1 MKKTSLVA
9 AALLFLAI
17 TSQAQSPKIKFGIH
31 AGTSIANMK
40 YEEDEY
46 SYSPKSIF
54 GIQGGFVADL
64 QLSKHLSLQPG
75 VNFVQ
80 KGMKIKSDVG
90 GSDEK
95 YSERINSIEIPVNI
109 LYNSNSGSGN
119 FFVGAGPA
127 VSFAVAGKY
136 IEEFDGETDKEN
148 LEFGNDEME
157 DDYRAFDFGL
167 NGMIGYEFKGGLFMA
182 ANYNLGL
189 RNLMPGGDEDY
200 GKVKTNYVG
209 IRLGYFFNRK

>member
-1 MKKTSLVA
+1 MKKRLFIA
-9 AALLFLAI
+9 AAFVLLTAI
-17 TSQAQSPKIKFGIH
+17 SQAQSPGIKFGIH

-64 QLSKHLSLQPG
+64 QLGKHLSLQPG

-80 KGMKIKSDVG
+80 KGMKIKSDEN
-90 GSDEK
+90 GSNDT
-95 YSERINSIEIPVNI
+95 YTERINAIEIPINI
-109 LYNSNSGSGN
+109 LYNSKGN
-119 FFVGAGPA
+119 AGNLFVGAGPSF
-127 VSFAVAGKY
+127 SFAMAGKY
-136 IEEFDGETDKEN
+136 IEKIDGETDKEKMS
-148 LEFGNDEME
+148 FGNNEMD
-157 DDYRAFDFGL
+157 DDYRAFDFGV

-189 RNLMPGGDEDY
+189 RNLLPGGDEDY
-200 GKVKTNYVG
+200 GKVKTNYFGV
-209 IRLGYFFNRK
+209 RLGYFFNRK